1 MVFTTQFTE
10 LVSSF
15 RSVDAQLREAIRTDE
30 HTRTHARLLRRSAE
44 LLDRIETYQPTCRE
58 ELEEIADH
66 YARRRVE
73 GAAIGARAA
82 ARFADALRRSGGESL
97 PSRAYSTTRGT
108 TVPDPLP
115 AQIEGEDLAQLIVHC
130 RGRLSA
136 IGRDSRFI
144 AVSSAEAAESRMR
157 PSQVLGCRLH
167 DLVECGAVQ
176 TRECRA
182 LALALGG
189 RPQCHTLRE
198 DGAAF
203 RRVCLSGVV
212 DGAGR
217 LYAVIRHV
225 EPVQISPGTT

>member
-1 MVFTTQFTE
+1 M
-10 LVSSF
+10 SAF
-15 RSVDAQLREAIRTDE
+15 RCVDAQLREAIRTDE
-30 HTRTHARLLRRSAE
+30 HTRSHARLLKRSAE
-44 LLDRIETYQPTCRE
+44 ILDRIETFQPTCSE

-73 GAAIGARAA
+73 RAAIGARAA
-82 ARFADALRRSGGESL
+82 ARFANALRRSGGESL
-97 PSRAYSTTRGT
+97 PSRAYATTRGT

-115 AQIEGEDLAQLIVHC
+115 DQLEGEDLARLVVHC

-136 IGRDSRFI
+136 IGRDCRFI
-144 AVSSAEAAESRMR
+144 AVSSAEAAATGLR
-157 PSQVLGCRLH
+157 PSQVLGCRLQEV
-167 DLVECGAVQ
+167 VECGGPQ

-189 RPQCHTLRE
+189 RPQCHALR
-198 DGAAF
+198 DRGKAAA
-203 RRVCLSGVV
+203 RRVRLSGVT

-225 EPVQISPGTT
+225 ETGAAGQTSPGTT